1 MEQPLLS
8 IVIAN
13 YNYGHYLED
22 AILSILSQDVSDWIE
37 LIVCDGGSTDNS
49 VEIIKKYEN
58 NISWWCCE
66 KDAGQSDAFN
76 KGFSHARGRFG
87 CWLNADDLFVSGAL
101 KAVIKYIR
109 RHPKAEWIAGSSI
122 FVDQKLAI
130 KWCSSS
136 VATPGIGCKWLP
148 YYSVNG
154 PSSFFLI
161 SNLKK
166 VGGFD
171 VSLRYTMDTDLWRR
185 FVRCGIRLYHMKEYI
200 WCFRIHDK
208 SKTSHKFMT
217 GRRTSAFASEGFQ
230 MDLRHGIT
238 PLRAKIGSLLNRG
251 FRLLL
256 GAYFISFIDT
266 FKNSGKRITDAYLGG
281 Q

>member
-22 AILSILSQDVSDWIE
+22 AILSILSQGVSDSIE

-49 VEIIKKYEN
+49 VDIIKKYEN

-66 KDAGQSDAFN
+66 KDSGQSDAFN

-87 CWLNADDLFVSGAL
+87 CWLNADDLFVDGAL
-101 KAVIKYIR
+101 KAVIKFIK
-109 RHPKAEWIAGSSI
+109 RHSRAEWIAGSSI
-122 FVDQKLAI
+122 FVDQKLKV
-130 KWCSSS
+130 KWCSCGVS
-136 VATPGIGCKWLP
+136 TPSIGCKWLP
-148 YYSVNG
+148 YYAVNG

-185 FVRCGIRLYHMKEYI
+185 FVRCGIRLYHMKKYV
-200 WCFRIHDK
+200 WCFRIHDM

-217 GRRTSAFASEGFQ
+217 GRRTSSFSSEGRQ
-230 MDLRHGIT
+230 MNLRYGIT
-238 PLRAKIGSLLNRG
+238 PRRAKIASLLNRV

-256 GAYFISFIDT
+256 GAYLISFIDT
-266 FKNSGKRITDAYLGG
+266 FKYMG
-281 Q
+281 QSIADVDFGEH